1 MSVLLNKNTKVL
13 VQGITGRIGNFHA
26 EEMIAYGTNV
36 VAGVTPGKG
45 GTTHLNKPVFNTV
58 KEAVDALSLIHI

>member
-26 EEMIAYGTNV
+26 EEM
-36 VAGVTPGKG
+36 
-45 GTTHLNKPVFNTV
+45 
-58 KEAVDALSLIHI
+58 VDAAKQ